1 MQDYRKLKVWK
12 KSHELTLALYQATQ
26 SFPQNEVYGLTSQ
39 MRRCSSSIPS
49 NIVEGCGRGSNPD
62 FLRFLYVALGSAN
75 ELEYQLLLAHDL
87 GYIADPLHIELSAG
101 ALEVKR
107 MLSALI
113 VTLKASKQTLR
124 EPRPR
129 SEEL

>member
-1 MQDYRKLKVWK
+1 VQDYRKLKVWE
-12 KSHELTLALYQATQ
+12 KSHELTLAVYRATQ

-39 MRRCSSSIPS
+39 MRRCSSSMPS
-49 NIVEGCGRGSNPD
+49 NIAEGCGRGSNPD

-87 GYIADPLHIELSAG
+87 GYVADALHIELSAG
-101 ALEVKR
+101 AVEVKR

-113 VTLKASKQTLR
+113 VTLKTSKQTLR
-124 EPRPR
+124 EPRPP

>member
-1 MQDYRKLKVWK
+1 VQDYRKLKVWE
-12 KSHELTLALYQATQ
+12 KSHALTLAVYRATQ
-26 SFPQNEVYGLTSQ
+26 SFPQDEVYGLTSQ
-39 MRRCSSSIPS
+39 LRRCSSSIPS

-75 ELEYQLLLAHDL
+75 ELEYQLLLAHEL
-87 GYIADPLHIELSAG
+87 GYINDARHVDLSAG

-113 VTLKASKQTLR
+113 VTLKTGKQTLR
-124 EPRPR
+124 ESLVP